1 MANEHPGSGSKKSAG
16 SPERI
21 ESPTSAQFPRESD
34 RVENYIGWAGDLEA
48 ALAVLIRNDEGLV
61 MAELSR
67 GWLETFQLSRA
78 ATAGRPL
85 EDVFTT
91 EASLMIANVARRA
104 MAAGEPIEFSVLA
117 GEPKRKIT
125 VLARPMIGA
134 PDAVVLEADRF
145 DRPLSIAEAATDG
158 RFLDLAKGAVM
169 SAGSFYFDEP
179 EQAGEADLA
188 VVLGYPRG
196 HASVRKDRLAELIH
210 PEDAKSYAAH
220 RHRLEQMSDDQFGVV
235 VVRMRHLDGEWRFV
249 QLRERVVARSPDGGV
264 QRILVFATDVSE
276 KYRLLDSLGAVS
288 NALFMA
294 ESHERKRIA
303 RELHDSMAQHLVAID
318 LTLIRL
324 ERRMGDDGEQLEVV
338 KEIREALRAA
348 HSEVRTFSYLLHPP
362 DLEVLGFEGS
372 LRKFLRGFALRT
384 GLDLHL
390 HLPDD
395 CPQLGPVRELALFR
409 VVQEALMNVHNHA
422 DAKSVVVEL
431 WRSQAGVVLEIADD
445 GVGLSQSQIDALMAQ
460 HWGGVGIA
468 GMTARM
474 EQLGGRLEIETRAKG
489 LLIRAELPAPAAD
502 PAEAGS

>member
-1 MANEHPGSGSKKSAG
+1 
-16 SPERI
+16 
-21 ESPTSAQFPRESD
+21 
-34 RVENYIGWAGDLEA
+34 
-48 ALAVLIRNDEGLV
+48 

-67 GWLETFQLSRA
+67 GWLETFQQSRA

-85 EDVFTT
+85 EDVFPT
-91 EASLMIANVARRA
+91 EASLMISNVARRA
-104 MAAGEPIEFSVLA
+104 LASGEPIDFSVMAGEPR
-117 GEPKRKIT
+117 RKISI
-125 VLARPMIGA
+125 LARPMVGM
-134 PDAVVLEADRF
+134 PDAVILEADRPG
-145 DRPLSIAEAATDG
+145 RPLPIGEASSEAL
-158 RFLDLAKGAVM
+158 FLDLAKGAVM
-169 SAGSFYFDEP
+169 GAGAHYFDEP
-179 EQAGEADLA
+179 GRTADVDLS

-196 HASVRKDRLAELIH
+196 HPAARLERLGELLH
-210 PEDAKSYAAH
+210 PEDAKTYATH
-220 RHRLEQMSDDQFGVV
+220 RTRLEGMSDDQFAVV
-235 VVRMRHLDGEWRFV
+235 VVRMRHLDGEWRFI
-249 QLRERVVARSPDGGV
+249 QLRERVAARRPGGAV

-324 ERRMGDDGEQLEVV
+324 ERRMGDDREQMEVV
-338 KEIREALRAA
+338 QEIREALRAA

-390 HLPDD
+390 HLPEEW
-395 CPQLGPVRELALFR
+395 PPLGPVRELALFR

-422 DAKSVVVEL
+422 EAKTVHVEL
-431 WRSQAGVVLEIADD
+431 WRSPSGAVLEIADD
-445 GVGLSQSQIDALMAQ
+445 GVGLTQSQIDSLMAQ

-474 EQLGGRLEIETRAKG
+474 QQLGGRLEIQPRTKG
-489 LLIRAELPAPAAD
+489 LLIRAELPGPTGE
-502 PAEAGS
+502 PEVG